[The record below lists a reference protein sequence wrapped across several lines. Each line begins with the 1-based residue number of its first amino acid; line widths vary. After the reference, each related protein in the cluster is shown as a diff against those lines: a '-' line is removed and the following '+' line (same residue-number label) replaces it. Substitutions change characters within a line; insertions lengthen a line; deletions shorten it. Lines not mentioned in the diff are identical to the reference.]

1 MFKLDLWEELEA
13 DKNNDKPTLAAAKEL
28 AFAMCAE
35 IFERLGLSATTDE
48 SSLRVAGRGATFVF
62 PLRGNHVPM
71 KYPARRGTPRAGTK
85 RSDKRVRSS
94 DTEES

>member
-13 DKNNDKPTLAAAKEL
+13 NENYDKPTLAVAKEL
-28 AFAMCAE
+28 AFEMCSD

-62 PLRGNHVPM
+62 PLRGNNVPM
-71 KYPARRGTPRAGTK
+71 KYAGRPGTSRAGTRRK
-85 RSDKRVRSS
+85 RGCPSS
-94 DTEES
+94 SGE